1 MRMTASVQKQKEN
14 TGGQL
19 LILPEHEELL
29 REVNRLRAEI
39 PIVVLER
46 DNLRYVECRNL
57 ETAYM
62 LTFGALEHKAFDAQ
76 CTTLRL
82 KRKLEL
88 IQAKY
93 NRQEKIILS
102 QIDQGLD
109 VEFAEYK
116 QKLNEQIKKMNEAIE
131 RSNSPVLSQE
141 ETKELKKLY
150 YAIVKA
156 MHPDLYPEQPQE
168 EKELFIN
175 AIQSYKNGD
184 LATIRLIYTMQGEFS
199 LPDTSDDATKA
210 LYKEKERLEKII
222 ASLNKEITDIKS
234 SFPYTMQ
241 ELLADEEKIASKK
254 HELESIIKQYQEMT
268 DIYQNRI
275 NEITR

>member
-1 MRMTASVQKQKEN
+1 MTTSVQKQEGN

-19 LILPEHEELL
+19 LIMPEHEELL
-29 REVNRLRAEI
+29 REVHRLRAEI

-46 DNLRYVECRNL
+46 DNLRYIECRNL
-57 ETAYM
+57 ETSYM
-62 LTFGALEHKAFDAQ
+62 LTLGALEHKAFEDQ
-76 CTTLRL
+76 CITLRL

-88 IQAKY
+88 IQARF
-93 NRQEKIILS
+93 NRQEKIVIS
-102 QIDQGLD
+102 QIDQVLD
-109 VEFAEYK
+109 IEFAEYK

-131 RSNSPVLSQE
+131 RSNSPLLTKE

-156 MHPDLYPEQPQE
+156 MHPDLHPEQTQE

-175 AIQSYKNGD
+175 AIKAYKNGD
-184 LATIRLIYTMQGEFS
+184 LDTIRLIYTMQGEFS
-199 LPDTSDDATKA
+199 LQDTSDDATKA

-222 ASLNKEITDIKS
+222 ASLNKEIADIKS

-241 ELLADEEKIASKK
+241 ELLADKEKIAIKK
-254 HELESIIKQYQEMT
+254 QELESIIKQYQEMA

-275 NEITR
+275 NKITR

>member
-1 MRMTASVQKQKEN
+1 MTTSAQRQEGN
-14 TGGQL
+14 TCGRL

-29 REVNRLRAEI
+29 REVNKLRAEI

-76 CTTLRL
+76 CSTLRL
-82 KRKLEL
+82 KRKLDL

-102 QIDQGLD
+102 QIDQVLD
-109 VEFAEYK
+109 IEFAEYK
-116 QKLNEQIKKMNEAIE
+116 QKLNEQIKKMNDAIE
-131 RSNSPVLSQE
+131 RSNSPVLSQD

-156 MHPDLYPEQPQE
+156 MHPDLHLEQTQE

-175 AIQSYKNGD
+175 AIKAYKNGD
-184 LATIRLIYTMQGEFS
+184 LATIRLIYTMQGEIS
-199 LPDTSDDATKA
+199 LQDTSDDATKV

-222 ASLNKEITDIKS
+222 ASLNKEIADIKS

-241 ELLADEEKIASKK
+241 ELLTDEEKIAIKK
-254 HELESIIKQYQEMT
+254 QELESVIKQYQEMA

>member
-1 MRMTASVQKQKEN
+1 MTTSVQKQEGN

-19 LILPEHEELL
+19 LIMPEHEELL
-29 REVNRLRAEI
+29 REVHRLRAEI

-46 DNLRYVECRNL
+46 DNLRYIECRNL
-57 ETAYM
+57 ETFYM
-62 LTFGALEHKAFDAQ
+62 LTLGALEHKAFEDQ
-76 CTTLRL
+76 CITLRL

-88 IQAKY
+88 IQARF
-93 NRQEKIILS
+93 NRQEKIVIS
-102 QIDQGLD
+102 QIDQVLD
-109 VEFAEYK
+109 IEFAEYK

-131 RSNSPVLSQE
+131 RSNSPLLTKE

-156 MHPDLYPEQPQE
+156 MHPDLHPEQTQE

-175 AIQSYKNGD
+175 AIKAYKNGD
-184 LATIRLIYTMQGEFS
+184 LDTIRLIYTMQGEFS
-199 LPDTSDDATKA
+199 LQDTSDDATKA

-222 ASLNKEITDIKS
+222 ASLNKEIADIKS

-241 ELLADEEKIASKK
+241 ELLADKEKIAIKK
-254 HELESIIKQYQEMT
+254 QELESIIKQYQEMA

-275 NEITR
+275 NKITR

>member
-1 MRMTASVQKQKEN
+1 MTTSVQKQEGN

-29 REVNRLRAEI
+29 REVTRLRAEI

-62 LTFGALEHKAFDAQ
+62 LTLGSLEHKAFEAQ

-93 NRQEKIILS
+93 NRQERIILS
-102 QIDQGLD
+102 QIDQVLD

-131 RSNSPVLSQE
+131 RSNYPVLTKE

-156 MHPDLYPEQPQE
+156 MHPDLHPEQTQE

-175 AIQSYKNGD
+175 AIKAYKNGD

-199 LPDTSDDATKA
+199 IQDTSDDATKA

-222 ASLNKEITDIKS
+222 TSLNKEIADIKS

-241 ELLADEEKIASKK
+241 ELLADKKKIANKK
-254 HELESIIKQYQEMT
+254 QELESIIRQYQEMA